1 LRGAILPDVP
11 ATVKQRTG
19 HRPGTPASRSF
30 AYHGSVASRTR
41 WTDERLDDLVAQI
54 RAGIR
59 DIRRE
64 LQENRRWLIG
74 MFGTMVLGMVAILIE
89 VAIQG

>member
-1 LRGAILPDVP
+1 M
-11 ATVKQRTG
+11 
-19 HRPGTPASRSF
+19 
-30 AYHGSVASRTR
+30 ASRTR